1 MDQKSLAELRTFY
14 ASFGQMPLPEGT
26 HVSETALGGV
36 PALEVA
42 VPSVAADAG
51 TLLYLHGGGYVIGSA
66 GTGVPLTAALAT
78 RAGGLRALSLDY
90 RIAPEHPFP
99 AAVDDALAAYRA
111 LLDGTDPARVV
122 LAGDSAGGGLAL
134 ATLLAARDAGL
145 PLPAG
150 VVTFSG
156 WFDLTLSGASLTTKE
171 SLDPVFDAADIREY
185 AETYLAEGAD
195 AGSPLASPL
204 LADLSGLPPLLL
216 QVGSYEVLLDD
227 STGLAARAAAAD
239 LEVALE
245 VYPGSA
251 HVFQH
256 EHVTQPAAARAL
268 DSAAAFLR
276 RRLGQSRGPA
286 AQSTRSAHV

>member
-26 HVSETALGGV
+26 QVSETALGGV
-36 PALEVA
+36 PALDVA
-42 VPSVAADAG
+42 VPSVADDAG
-51 TLLYLHGGGYVIGSA
+51 VLLYLHGGGYVIGSA
-66 GTGVPLTAALAT
+66 GTGVPLTAALAA
-78 RAGGLRALSLDY
+78 RAGLRALSLDY
-90 RIAPEHPFP
+90 RLAPEHLFP

-111 LLDGTDPARVV
+111 LLDDNDPARVV

-156 WFDLTLSGASLTTKE
+156 WFDLTLSGASLTGKE
-171 SLDPVFDAADIREY
+171 SVDPVFDAADIQEY
-185 AETYLAEGAD
+185 ANEYLPEGAD
-195 AGSPLASPL
+195 PSTPLASPL
-204 LADLSGLPPLLL
+204 LADLRGLPPLLL
-216 QVGSYEVLLDD
+216 QVGSHEVLLDD

-239 LEVALE
+239 VEVTLEVH
-245 VYPGSA
+245 PGNP

-256 EHVTQPAAARAL
+256 HHATEPTAARAM
-268 DSAAAFLR
+268 DSAAAFLV
-276 RRLGQSRGPA
+276 RRLGQDRGPVD
-286 AQSTRSAHV
+286 QSTRSAHV